1 MVNCGISQSESVP
14 PSGLAVWEKDILDS
28 LEFMLVGVGRD
39 YSINIVGGVHL

>member
-39 YSINIVGGVHL
+39 HSINVVRVVHV